1 MLTIGMVLF
10 DNLTQLDLTA
20 PFEVLSRMPNA
31 KVELIAE
38 KKEPVKSDSGLSILP
53 TMTYEETP
61 QYFDIIFVPGGPGV
75 GAAME
80 NTVILDFLK
89 KYGAT
94 ARYVTSVCTGSL
106 VLAAAGLLRGYK
118 ATTHWLSMDLLR
130 LFDNIEV
137 VEQRVV
143 MDRNRITGGGVTAG
157 LDFGLT
163 LAAEIFGREKAQEI
177 QLMLEY
183 NPQPPFVGGG
193 SPHTATPSVLKQV
206 RQERA
211 GIQAKRRAQI
221 LKLIDQKDV

>member
-1 MLTIGMVLF
+1 
-10 DNLTQLDLTA
+10 
-20 PFEVLSRMPNA
+20 
-31 KVELIAE
+31 
-38 KKEPVKSDSGLSILP
+38 
-53 TMTYEETP
+53 MTYEETP

-80 NTVILDFLK
+80 NTVILHFLK
-89 KYGAT
+89 KHGAT

-130 LFDNIEV
+130 LFDGIEV
-137 VEQRVV
+137 IEQRVV

-193 SPHTATPSVLKQV
+193 SPHTAPPSVLAQV